1 MKRILEN
8 GKYVVYLGIVGT
20 FLASIM
26 LFALTTFKLLKET
39 YVALVYTGDLTAL
52 AASVISA
59 LDSYILAVIVYIFS
73 ISLYELFIG
82 NLKVPQWLVVH
93 NLDDLKKK
101 LSSVIALILAVL
113 FLKHVIK
120 WENGLETLYFA
131 ISIALMIGVLIAY
144 MIVKENFASKH

>member
-39 YVALVYTGDLTAL
+39 YIALVYTCDLTAL

>member
-1 MKRILEN
+1 MESRRGGKVLEK

-26 LFALTTFKLLKET
+26 LFVLTTFKLLKET

-73 ISLYELFIG
+73 ISLYSMF
-82 NLKVPQWLVVH
+82 
-93 NLDDLKKK
+93 DL
-101 LSSVIALILAVL
+101 L
-113 FLKHVIK
+113 
-120 WENGLETLYFA
+120 
-131 ISIALMIGVLIAY
+131 
-144 MIVKENFASKH
+144 